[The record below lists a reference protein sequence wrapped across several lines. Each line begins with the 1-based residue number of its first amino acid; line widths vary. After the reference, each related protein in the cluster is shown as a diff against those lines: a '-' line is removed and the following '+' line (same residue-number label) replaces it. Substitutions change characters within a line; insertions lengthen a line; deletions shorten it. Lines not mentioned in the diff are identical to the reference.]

1 MRMQHTPSHWILVA
15 LVLLAL
21 LLVLDEAHGQSAGG
35 AAAFEG
41 RPAIAGAQSGI
52 GSQAGPPQGGIG
64 VQGSEDAQRA
74 VHLRRPDN
82 TANMPQGTPD
92 TKGDLATARN
102 AVRKDRHAVPRDTSI
117 ARDEH
122 SAVKKATR
130 AAKRTVRRS
139 RTGVG
144 EIDSEAAA
152 AR

>member
-1 MRMQHTPSHWILVA
+1 MRMQHTPSHWILVVLVLVA
-15 LVLLAL
+15 LLLAL
-21 LLVLDEAHGQSAGG
+21 NEAHGQSAGG

-41 RPAIAGAQSGI
+41 RPALAGAQG
-52 GSQAGPPQGGIG
+52 GLGAQAGPPQGGIG
-64 VQGSEDAQRA
+64 VQGSEDAQRS

-82 TANMPQGTPD
+82 VTNMPQGTPD
-92 TKGDLATARN
+92 TKGDLASARN
-102 AVRKDRHAVPRDTSI
+102 AVRKDRAIPRDTSI

-122 SAVKKATR
+122 SAAKKVKR